1 MIKFE
6 FLFFVMISDFILFNA
21 MSLSVTN
28 FCRYIFIH
36 QQRYDYGQD
45 TFKSQMEKPREKQ
58 CVPCS
63 FVGFVTVR
71 LAASVV

>member
-45 TFKSQMEKPREKQ
+45 TFKSQMEKQ